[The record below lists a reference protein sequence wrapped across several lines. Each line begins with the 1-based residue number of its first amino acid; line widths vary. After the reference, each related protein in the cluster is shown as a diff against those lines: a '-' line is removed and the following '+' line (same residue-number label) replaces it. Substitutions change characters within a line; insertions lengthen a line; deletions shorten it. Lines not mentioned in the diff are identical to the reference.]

1 MKLNDPKAMR
11 ALAHPLRLD
20 LLEVLSM
27 VESATAAWCGRAL
40 GVPQANC
47 SFHLRQLGK
56 YGFVEEA
63 EPGEDRRERRWR
75 LVEGS
80 REMRVDVAGADTAA
94 AEAIGRRLERTVVER
109 EMAAILRY
117 AERRSEESPQWRGK
131 AGVVSALAVVSAD
144 DMPEI
149 ERKWQEL
156 LRPYL
161 ARAEARG
168 EPGVEVGDAA
178 AGGASSERRLV
189 RYFMAA
195 TPVGAL
201 DGMTGDPVEGVPEGA
216 SEGQGGESA
225 AASAAPQAYMT
236 GGDSDGHDR

>member
-20 LLEVLSM
+20 LLEVLST

-63 EPGEDRRERRWR
+63 ESGDDRRERRWR
-75 LVEGS
+75 LVEGA
-80 REMRVDVAGADTAA
+80 REMRVDAADADSAA
-94 AEAIGRRLERTVVER
+94 AAAIGRRLERTVVER
-109 EMAAILRY
+109 EMAAILGY
-117 AERRSEESPQWRGK
+117 AERRSEESPPWRGK

-149 ERKWQEL
+149 EQKWQEL

-161 ARAEARG
+161 VRAESTA
-168 EPGVEVGDAA
+168 GVDAE
-178 AGGASSERRLV
+178 AGGAAEGGASPERRLV

-195 TPVGAL
+195 TPV
-201 DGMTGDPVEGVPEGA
+201 
-216 SEGQGGESA
+216 A
-225 AASAAPQAYMT
+225 AAQAYTT
-236 GGDSDGHDR
+236 GGDGDGRDA